1 MEFVR
6 RLSLYNIMTKPRK
19 LLFFRITI
27 LIIVFIIATYC
38 FLIKLPV
45 PFRKIDTQLH
55 ALFFFTTAAFIN
67 ILFLVKDIKNHLL
80 IFGML
85 FLFSA
90 LIEFAQEYSNTLV
103 HKRIHGNFD
112 PIDLKFNLLGLCFFS
127 LLWLTY
133 FTTSKIIKYFNKSK
147 GD

>member
-1 MEFVR
+1 
-6 RLSLYNIMTKPRK
+6 MTWSRK

-27 LIIVFIIATYC
+27 LIIVFFISIYC

-45 PFRKIDTQLH
+45 PFRKIDTQIH
-55 ALFFFTTAAFIN
+55 ALFFFTAAAFVN
-67 ILFLVKDIKNHLL
+67 ILFLVKDIKSHLL

-85 FLFSA
+85 FLFSS

-112 PIDLKFNLLGLCFFS
+112 PNDLKFNLLGLCLFS
-127 LLWLTY
+127 LLWFAY
-133 FTTSKIIKYFNKSK
+133 FMYNTITKYFKKNKNNN
-147 GD
+147 

>member
-1 MEFVR
+1 
-6 RLSLYNIMTKPRK
+6 MTEPRK
-19 LLFFRITI
+19 LLFLRITI
-27 LIIVFIIATYC
+27 LIIVFVIAIFC

-45 PFRKIDTQLH
+45 PFRKMDTQLH
-55 ALFFFTTAAFIN
+55 ALFFFTAAAFIN

-85 FLFSA
+85 FLFSS

-133 FTTSKIIKYFNKSK
+133 FTNNKITKYFNKNENNK
-147 GD
+147 

>member
-1 MEFVR
+1 
-6 RLSLYNIMTKPRK
+6 MTKPRK

-27 LIIVFIIATYC
+27 LIIVFVIAIYC

-55 ALFFFTTAAFIN
+55 ALFFFTAAAFVN

-90 LIEFAQEYSNTLV
+90 LIEFAQEYSNTLF

-133 FTTSKIIKYFNKSK
+133 FTINKITKYFNENENNK
-147 GD
+147 